1 MRSMAFLLLLTTTTA
16 QAQQPNQTAPQ
27 DRNDFPKLTLRQ
39 AIERALRD
47 NPRVLDQVEELER
60 ARAQTQQT
68 RSAALPT
75 LFGNAAYTRYS
86 YAISLPTGTGTSD
99 VVQKSDAVAA
109 NITATLPLLAPRA
122 WVRWSQARSNERLNA
137 LNVADIRRQ
146 IAITVSSAYLAIL
159 AQRRQV
165 ELDERARDTAKA
177 HADYTHTRL
186 LGGLG
191 SRLDDVRAQQEL
203 QSDEQLV
210 VSARLALER
219 AQETLGVLVAA
230 DRPVDAGEEPEL
242 ATLDPAQAQADAPK
256 LRADLL
262 ALDARKVLAH
272 KIVRDD
278 WADYMPTLAATFAPM
293 YIYPATSFTAPTW
306 SWEFQLVL
314 QVPFYDGG
322 LRYGLARERKA
333 QVREAVIDQEA
344 ALRQARSD
352 LRVGDSAVKKTEEAM
367 QRARAAAALAHEAV
381 KIADL
386 AYHAG
391 ATTNIELIDA
401 ERRAR
406 DADTASNIAEDAQ
419 RQARLD
425 VLFASGHLP

>member
-1 MRSMAFLLLLTTTTA
+1 MRSLACLLLLTATA
-16 QAQQPNQTAPQ
+16 QAEQQAQPQ
-27 DRNDFPKLTLRQ
+27 DAGLPKLTLRQ
-39 AIERALRD
+39 AIERALHD

-75 LFGNAAYTRYS
+75 LIGNAAYTRYS
-86 YAISLPTGTGTSD
+86 YAISLPTGTGTND
-99 VVQKSDAVAA
+99 VVQKSDAVNA
-109 NITATLPLLAPRA
+109 NITATLPLLAPKA
-122 WVRWSQARSNERLNA
+122 WVRWSQARSTERLNA
-137 LNVADIRRQ
+137 LNVGDIKRQ
-146 IAITVSSAYLAIL
+146 VAVTVSSAYLAIL
-159 AQRRQV
+159 ARRREA
-165 ELDERARDTAKA
+165 ELDERARDTAKV

-186 LGGLG
+186 TGGMG

-242 ATLDPAQAQADAPK
+242 MTIDPAQAQADAPK
-256 LRADLL
+256 LRVDLL
-262 ALDARKVLAH
+262 ALDARKVLAR
-272 KIVRDD
+272 KIVRED
-278 WADYMPTLAATFAPM
+278 WADYLPTLAATFAPT
-293 YIYPATSFTAPTW
+293 YIYPATTFTAPTW

-314 QVPFYDGG
+314 SVPFYDGG

-333 QVREAVIDQEA
+333 LVREATIDQEA
-344 ALRQARSD
+344 TLRQARSD
-352 LRVGDSAVKKTEEAM
+352 LRVGDSAVRKTEEAM
-367 QRARAAAALAHEAV
+367 ARARAAAQLAHEAV

-391 ATTNIELIDA
+391 ATTNLELIDA

-406 DADTASNIAEDAQ
+406 DADTAANIAEDAS

-425 VLFASGHLP
+425 VLFAAGRLP